1 MTDVRTVTLVAICM
15 LVYGLV
21 PRGNEATAAGPQPL
35 TPQAAQQ
42 FAADSEKAA
51 GGDPDAAYRMG
62 EAFESGRL
70 GGMKDL
76 NKALTYYRQAAK
88 NGHEEAAARVTQI
101 EAKLGINQKQ
111 KPAISQ
117 ER

>member
-1 MTDVRTVTLVAICM
+1 MADVRTVMLVAVCL
-15 LVYGLV
+15 LVYGLI
-21 PRGNEATAAGPQPL
+21 PRGDEATAAGPQPL

-111 KPAISQ
+111 KPVISQ

>member
-88 NGHEEAAARVTQI
+88 KGHEEAATRVTQI

>member
-1 MTDVRTVTLVAICM
+1 MTDVRTVMRVAMCM
-15 LVYGLV
+15 LVYGLM
-21 PRGNEATAAGPQPL
+21 PSGDEATAVGPQPL
-35 TPQAAQQ
+35 TPQAAHQ

-51 GGDPDAAYRMG
+51 AGDPEAAYRMG

-88 NGHEEAAARVTQI
+88 SGHEEAAARVTQI

-111 KPAISQ
+111 KPSISQ
-117 ER
+117 GH

>member
-88 NGHEEAAARVTQI
+88 NGHEDAAARVTQI